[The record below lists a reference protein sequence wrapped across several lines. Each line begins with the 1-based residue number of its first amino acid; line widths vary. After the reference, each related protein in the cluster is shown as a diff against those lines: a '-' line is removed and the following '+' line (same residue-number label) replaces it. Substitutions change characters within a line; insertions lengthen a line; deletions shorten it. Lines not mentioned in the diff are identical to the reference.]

1 MLSEIRDQ
9 MRSEFHLNT
18 ARTRLEAMT
27 RRVAELEAENA
38 AQREYIAYDEEWHF
52 QDMMADIAHGIT
64 AEEHLP
70 RLTWPQFLEKY
81 ATGWRANC
89 GRPITTW

>member
-1 MLSEIRDQ
+1 
-9 MRSEFHLNT
+9 
-18 ARTRLEAMT
+18 
-27 RRVAELEAENA
+27 
-38 AQREYIAYDEEWHF
+38 
-52 QDMMADIAHGIT
+52 MADITHGIT

-89 GRPITTW
+89 GGPITTW